1 MLQFTGVQAGAREQ
15 RRAIVQ
21 LFSVK
26 SMIQCRQR
34 KGKQTYLAFI
44 DFGKT
49 WKNEVFYNIWK
60 QGINH
65 RIWRVM
71 IELNQNRKVRM
82 LIKYGL
88 SDEITVQDSKGQG
101 NVLSGPEFTSLA
113 DEIAVELRS
122 AGMGVLLFMDGITFA
137 SEEFSK
143 VEKMEKKI
151 HKTM

>member
-88 SDEITVQDSKGQG
+88 SDEITVQDNKGQG
-101 NVLSGPEFTSLA
+101 NVLSGHKFTSLA
-113 DEIAVELRS
+113 DEIAVEAS
-122 AGMGVLLFMDGITFA
+122 WNGSFTFYGW
-137 SEEFSK
+137 
-143 VEKMEKKI
+143 
-151 HKTM
+151 HHLCQ

>member
-1 MLQFTGVQAGAREQ
+1 
-15 RRAIVQ
+15 
-21 LFSVK
+21 
-26 SMIQCRQR
+26 
-34 KGKQTYLAFI
+34 
-44 DFGKT
+44 
-49 WKNEVFYNIWK
+49 
-60 QGINH
+60 
-65 RIWRVM
+65 M